1 MDNDNIQFCHVNS
14 LLQFFIFLFALLLF
28 TTPGYTQVV
37 SSYQKISSLAGGFTE
52 AGGVLENGDDFGESL
67 ESIGDLD
74 NDGVIDLA
82 VGTAKD
88 DDGGTNR
95 GAVYI
100 LFMNT
105 DGTVKQLQKIS
116 STTGGLP
123 NNLLDDEDFFG
134 IGVTGLGDIDNDG
147 VEDIAVGSR
156 KDDDGGL
163 DRGAVY
169 ILFMNT
175 DGTVKNHQKISDTA
189 GGFTGNIANEN
200 FFGSD
205 LASLGDFDNDGIT
218 DLIVSQEKND
228 DGGTDRGAVWLLFLN
243 SNGTVKSHQK
253 ISDTTAGLNVVLDDE
268 DQFGQSAIAIG
279 DLDNDGITDIAVG
292 VERDDDG
299 GTDRGAVYV
308 LFLKADGKVKDHQ
321 KISDTEGGFTGLLED
336 GDEFGQSV
344 TAPGDIN
351 NDGVPDLIVGAEHA
365 DSPDGTVIKTGEAW
379 ILYLNRH
386 GEVIDHDLITSGSM
400 NFDTLLAN
408 VNVGQAVTPLGDLD
422 GDGFIDFAASADGDK
437 DGGTLRGAVYV
448 IFLEDLT
455 NGNTPPPDTGPI
467 VAATLPSSRSVQV
480 GQTATAFATIINSGS
495 DDAIFCS
502 VNPDI
507 TIPAEFSYQ
516 ATDAMNN
523 LIGDINTQVDIA
535 PGAAQ
540 NFVVSFT
547 PSAPFAPVDVPFKFD
562 CVNTDVA
569 TSTVGLNTLA
579 LSADN
584 VPVPDIIGLTT
595 VVDLQAMV
603 GATSV
608 FAVASSNV
616 GTGDSITVSV
626 DDNGKNLP
634 VNVTLCQTDTATG
647 ACISAIAPTADV
659 NYSTNSTASFA
670 VFVEATA
677 AIANDPANN
686 RLFIRFTD
694 SGGVVRGGTSTAV
707 RTQ

>member
-147 VEDIAVGSR
+147 VNDIAVGAYS
-156 KDDDGGL
+156 DDDGGL
-163 DRGAVY
+163 DRGALY
-169 ILFMNT
+169 ILFLNSNGT
-175 DGTVKNHQKISDTA
+175 VKSFQKISSTAGGFFGTLTDGNRFGSNIATLGDFDNNGTTDLIVSHKNDDDGGTDRGALWLIFLNSDGTVKGHQKISDTA
-189 GGFTGNIANEN
+189 GGFIP
-200 FFGSD
+200 
-205 LASLGDFDNDGIT
+205 SLHD
-218 DLIVSQEKND
+218 
-228 DGGTDRGAVWLLFLN
+228 W
-243 SNGTVKSHQK
+243 
-253 ISDTTAGLNVVLDDE
+253 
-268 DQFGQSAIAIG
+268 DQFGESATLIG
-279 DLDNDGITDIAVG
+279 DLDNDGVKDIAVG
-292 VERDDDG
+292 AASDDSG
-299 GTDRGAVYV
+299 GTDRGAVYI
-308 LFLKADGKVKDHQ
+308 LFLNPDGTVKRSS
-321 KISDTEGGFTGLLED
+321 KISDTQGNFTGLLENFD
-336 GDEFGQSV
+336 QFGQSV
-344 TAPGDIN
+344 TTPGDIN
-351 NDGVPDLIVGAEHA
+351 GDGIPDLVVGAEHA
-365 DSPDGTVIKTGEAW
+365 ESLDGTIDKA
-379 ILYLNRH
+379 
-386 GEVIDHDLITSGSM
+386 GEVWLVYLDREGDAISQELITSGSM
-400 NFDTLLAN
+400 GFENLKANANF
-408 VNVGQAVTPLGDLD
+408 GHAVTPLGDLD